1 MRKNSEGKW
10 LRLKVQKDKR
20 FESEICW
27 LGELGPVT

>member
-10 LRLKVQKDKR
+10 LRLKVKQDKS

-27 LGELGPVT
+27 LGELGSVT